1 MRKQPKLL
9 WSLII
14 VLAVL
19 LTALVGCAV
28 VVTTTGSLPGF
39 TSTPPVTT
47 QTNFTT
53 REGAVYTLSISLLG
67 ETDITMEYGSA
78 YADAGAKAWLHGESL
93 PQQGQEIKDIR
104 VENPLNTNRTGTYVI
119 TYTAHCTVDGEMITA
134 KAERT
139 VTVVDTQ
146 APLIVLRHN
155 PDAFTYP
162 GHAYQEE
169 GYAALDGHDGDLTAM
184 VERTEEN
191 GVVTYRVVDAAGNE
205 AVEIRTIVY
214 SDPVAPEI
222 TLLGENP
229 MTIQVGEG
237 YVEPGFKA
245 EDACDG
251 DLTDAVL
258 AAGTVS
264 KYTAG
269 TYTISYT
276 VQDAAGNVAIAERTV
291 IVKAS
296 AGNQGTVQPNGKVIY
311 LTFDDGPSQYTPQLL
326 DILDKYGV
334 KATFFVVNTPYVHLV
349 EDIVER
355 GHAIGVHSTTHEFK
369 TIYASE
375 DAFFADLTKMR
386 DIIYNRT
393 GVYTNLIRFPGG
405 SSNTISKFNPGI
417 MSRLTKAVEDMGYH
431 YFDWNVD
438 SDDAGSTRTKD
449 GVVTN
454 VINGCKNRK
463 ISIVLQHDIK
473 GYSVNAVEEILIW
486 GLENGYTFL
495 PLDMSSPTAHHGVN
509 N

>member
-1 MRKQPKLL
+1 M
-9 WSLII
+9 
-14 VLAVL
+14 
-19 LTALVGCAV
+19 
-28 VVTTTGSLPGF
+28 
-39 TSTPPVTT
+39 
-47 QTNFTT
+47 
-53 REGAVYTLSISLLG
+53 
-67 ETDITMEYGSA
+67 
-78 YADAGAKAWLHGESL
+78 
-93 PQQGQEIKDIR
+93 
-104 VENPLNTNRTGTYVI
+104 
-119 TYTAHCTVDGEMITA
+119 
-134 KAERT
+134 
-139 VTVVDTQ
+139 
-146 APLIVLRHN
+146 
-155 PDAFTYP
+155 
-162 GHAYQEE
+162 
-169 GYAALDGHDGDLTAM
+169 
-184 VERTEEN
+184 
-191 GVVTYRVVDAAGNE
+191 
-205 AVEIRTIVY
+205 
-214 SDPVAPEI
+214 
-222 TLLGENP
+222 
-229 MTIQVGEG
+229 
-237 YVEPGFKA
+237 
-245 EDACDG
+245 
-251 DLTDAVL
+251 
-258 AAGTVS
+258 
-264 KYTAG
+264 
-269 TYTISYT
+269 
-276 VQDAAGNVAIAERTV
+276 

-296 AGNQGTVQPNGKVIY
+296 AGNQGAVQPNGKVIY

-355 GHAIGVHSTTHEFK
+355 GHAIGVHSATHDFK

-417 MSRLTKAVEDMGYH
+417 MSRLTRAVEDMGYH